1 MDEETQSPRRKLG
14 FDNLLVYVGA
24 VLLLLGIGG
33 GVFAFLVLTR
43 PEPSGERSVE
53 PGPLVRVFQAEKTSH
68 RISVTAYGTTRASEV
83 WTAIA
88 EVQGRL
94 GEVHP
99 RFEVGEILPAGTLL
113 ARIDPTD
120 YQLAVMRL
128 TAEATAKGVQLDELD
143 QNEKNLNEI
152 LGLQQRQLT
161 LAAAELARERDLL
174 ERKAVPRHE
183 LEKVEFAYVTTFT
196 AVQKTRNDLALIP
209 VQRSLARASLDAA
222 AAELDRAWHDLDKCE
237 IRLPLDAR
245 CASKSIEAEQYV
257 APGGRLGTFQ
267 DLEKVEIVVMLEPRK
282 VPALFPYGIDL
293 EKSAAEV
300 SPGGV
305 SPGGVSPDVPSD
317 LPAEGEN
324 ATSSLDAFPSLTTAD
339 IIRMSLDES
348 LWKRIRV
355 PVEVSWGLDERGWTW
370 QGRVARIVGA
380 LDPDTRTIP
389 VIVEVPRPYEG
400 VLPGIRP
407 PLLPDVF
414 CRVKAYGATVRDV
427 VVIPRDALR
436 DDQVYLLR
444 DGKLAKV
451 PVTILAR
458 EEELVVISKGI
469 ESGDLVV
476 LSDIPLASP
485 GMSLR
490 AELVDNPVEPCRKE
504 FPASLF
510 EDEPPEGESP
520 AAESPT
526 AESPAAE
533 PLPEAGS

>member
-1 MDEETQSPRRKLG
+1 MDETPPSPRRKLG

-24 VLLLLGIGG
+24 VVLLLGIGG
-33 GVFAFLVLTR
+33 GVFAFLVLNK

-53 PGPLVRVFQAEKTSH
+53 PGPLVRVFEAEKTSH
-68 RISVTAYGTTRASEV
+68 RISMTAYGTTRASEV

-94 GEVHP
+94 EEVHP

-113 ARIDPTD
+113 ARIDPTE
-120 YQLAVMRL
+120 YQLAVTRL
-128 TAEATAKGVQLDELD
+128 TAEATAKGVQLVELD
-143 QNEKNLNEI
+143 QNEKNLKEI
-152 LGLQQRQLT
+152 LNLQQRQLT
-161 LAAAELARERDLL
+161 LAAAELAREQELL
-174 ERKAVPRHE
+174 QQKAVPRHE
-183 LEKVEFAYVTTFT
+183 LEKAEFAYVTSLT
-196 AVQKTRNDLALIP
+196 AAQKTRNDLALIP
-209 VQRSLARASLDAA
+209 VRRSLARASLDAA
-222 AAELDRAWHDLDKCE
+222 SAELERAQHDLAKCE
-237 IRLPLDAR
+237 IRLPQNAR

-257 APGGRLGTFQ
+257 APGSRLGTFQ
-267 DLEKVEIVVMLEPRK
+267 DLEKIEIVVMFEPRK
-282 VPALFPYGIDL
+282 IPALFPYGIDL
-293 EKSAAEV
+293 KQSPAAVPRGDVSAD
-300 SPGGV
+300 SPAV
-305 SPGGVSPDVPSD
+305 
-317 LPAEGEN
+317 GEN
-324 ATSSLDAFPSLTTAD
+324 AASSLDAFPSLTTAD
-339 IIRMSLDES
+339 IIRMSLDQS
-348 LWKRIRV
+348 LWKRIRI
-355 PVEVSWGLDERGWTW
+355 PVEVSWGLDERSWTW
-370 QGRVARIVGA
+370 LGRVARIVGS

-414 CRVKAYGATVRDV
+414 CKVTAYGATVHDV

-451 PVTILAR
+451 PVMILAR
-458 EEELVVISKGI
+458 EEELVVISEGI

-490 AELVDNPVEPCRKE
+490 AEVVDNPVEPCRTA

-510 EDEPPEGESP
+510 EGRLEGESP
-520 AAESPT
+520 AAEG
-526 AESPAAE
+526 PAAE
-533 PLPEAGS
+533 PFPEAGS

>member
-1 MDEETQSPRRKLG
+1 MDENPQSPRRKLG
-14 FDNLLVYVGA
+14 FDNVLVYVGA

-33 GVFAFLVLTR
+33 GVFAFLMLTR

-53 PGPLVRVFQAEKTSH
+53 PGPLVRVFEAEKTSH

-94 GEVHP
+94 EEVNP

-143 QNEKNLNEI
+143 QNEKNFNEI
-152 LGLQQRQLT
+152 LVLQQRQLA
-161 LAAAELARERDLL
+161 LAATELAREQDLL

-222 AAELDRAWHDLDKCE
+222 TAELDRAWHDLDKCE
-237 IRLPLDAR
+237 IRLPFDAR

-305 SPGGVSPDVPSD
+305 SPDASSD

-370 QGRVARIVGA
+370 LGRVARIVGA

-389 VIVEVPRPYEG
+389 VIVEVPQPYEG

-414 CRVKAYGATVRDV
+414 CKVKAYGATVRDV

-490 AELVDNPVEPCRKE
+490 AEPVENPVEPCRTE

-510 EDEPPEGESP
+510 EDETPPEGESP
-520 AAESPT
+520 A